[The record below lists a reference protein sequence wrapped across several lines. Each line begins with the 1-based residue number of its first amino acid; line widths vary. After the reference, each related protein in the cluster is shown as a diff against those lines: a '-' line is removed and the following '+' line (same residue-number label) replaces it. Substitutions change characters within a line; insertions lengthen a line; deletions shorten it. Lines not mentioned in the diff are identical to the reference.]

1 MKVKEEDRKAET
13 GGNGN
18 PYPFADNL
26 DYLQSLRGEARL
38 TLRIADLRKRA
49 QTRSL
54 DQDAGEF
61 PEFEDAGEA
70 GKDLAPKI
78 AKMEKSLKWMKDWN
92 LRRAQ
97 VSQGKIEP
105 LHFFELSGK
114 LGLEPFERDVLLL
127 LFMHGFDPFTLM
139 LFQKIEEDSRS
150 RYGIRIGLLLEILC
164 PAFRDQLRN
173 KAYFGLDGTL
183 RKNQLLFDYLGMMD
197 GNESVMD
204 ERISIHQR
212 VAHYIMGDET
222 VYHPMLRCTRS
233 EEPSACL
240 EQVVMGE
247 DILAQVLEQIDAF
260 DRFRRSGASREIND
274 HFGYGTGLAML
285 FYGPSGTGKTMLA
298 HALARRM
305 EVPIISVNLGAVRNM
320 SSEDVMQYAFRE
332 GSISGGV
339 VYFDECDD
347 IFKSDSNESR
357 AMLVEIEKSQCVTI
371 LTTNQPMKLDPAL
384 ERRLRIKVRFAEP
397 DEPSRRKIWGKLLP
411 GTGLE
416 VTEQDISMLSKRY
429 VFTGGI
435 IKNAV
440 LTALNLAEIRK
451 CQVGGAL
458 LREAC
463 DIQADSLV
471 ERTRAVKVYRP
482 HAGIGDFSFP
492 RPFRER
498 LENLGRSVKVALDK
512 DRPAAILVKCT
523 DVATG
528 AGIVEAIAK
537 YCDVCVRSFDMRDVL
552 RLKGEAEMKE
562 EERIF
567 PSAPFARQPGH
578 RSISLV
584 VDRFDDLGR
593 FISRDREQGGVAEEL
608 ANCFESSTEA
618 VFIATRP
625 WGRIRPD
632 RGISFDSVL
641 EVPHPS
647 VAAQADA
654 WRKHAG
660 EKGLTEEEATELAEE
675 YPMHV
680 REIGVAV
687 ASIAFEREGFLKED
701 IPFSVAARRFLSRD
715 KALLPVLF
723 GKGR

>member
-1 MKVKEEDRKAET
+1 MKVKEEENKAAT

-38 TLRIADLRKRA
+38 TLRIASLRKKA
-49 QTRSL
+49 QASSL
-54 DQDAGEF
+54 DQDLGEF
-61 PEFEDAGEA
+61 SEDEDAGEEC
-70 GKDLAPKI
+70 KDLAPKI
-78 AKMEKSLKWMKDWN
+78 AKMEKSLNWLKDWN
-92 LRRAQ
+92 NRRAQ
-97 VSQGKIEP
+97 VSQGKSGS
-105 LHFFELSGK
+105 LHFFELSEK
-114 LGLEPFERDVLLL
+114 LGLDPFERDVLLL
-127 LFMHGFDPFTLM
+127 LFMHGFDPVTFN
-139 LFQKIEEDSRS
+139 LFQKIEEDSRA

-164 PAFRDQLRN
+164 PAFRDQLTN
-173 KAYFGLDGTL
+173 KTYFGLEGAL

-240 EQVVMGE
+240 EQMVMGD
-247 DILAQVLEQIDAF
+247 DILARVLEQVDAF

-305 EVPIISVNLGAVRNM
+305 GVPIISVNLGAVRNM
-320 SSEDVMQYAFRE
+320 SSEDIMQYVFRE
-332 GSISGGV
+332 GGITGGV

-347 IFKSDSNESR
+347 IFKKDSDESR
-357 AMLVEIEKSQCVTI
+357 AMLVEIEKSKCVTI
-371 LTTNQPMKLDPAL
+371 LTTNQPMRLDPAL
-384 ERRLRIKVRFAEP
+384 ERRLRIKVCFTEP
-397 DEPSRRKIWGKLLP
+397 DEASRKKIWRKLLP
-411 GTGLE
+411 ETGLE
-416 VTEQDISMLSKRY
+416 VTEKDISFLSKRY

-440 LTALNLAEIRK
+440 LTALNLAENRRST
-451 CQVGGAL
+451 VDGVL

-471 ERTRAVKVYRP
+471 ERATAVKVFRP
-482 HAGIGDFSFP
+482 HAEIGDFALP
-492 RPFRER
+492 RSFRER
-498 LENLGRSVKVALDK
+498 LESLGRSVKVALDK
-512 DRPAAILVKCT
+512 DLPAGVLVKCP

-537 YCDVCVRSFDMRDVL
+537 YCDVCVRSFDIRDVL
-552 RLKGEAEMKE
+552 RLKGEAEKNGE
-562 EERIF
+562 EKIF
-567 PSAPFARQPGH
+567 PSAPFARHPGH

-584 VDRFDDLGR
+584 IDRFGDLGR
-593 FISRDREQGGVAEEL
+593 FISRDREQGGVVEEL
-608 ANCFESSTEA
+608 AKCFESSTEA
-618 VFIATRP
+618 VFIATSP
-625 WGRIRPD
+625 WGIIRPD
-632 RGISFDSVL
+632 RGIRFDSVL

-654 WRKHAG
+654 WRKYAG
-660 EKGLTEEEATELAEE
+660 ENDLSEEEATELAEE

-680 REIGVAV
+680 REIRAAV
-687 ASIAFEREGFLKED
+687 ASMAFQREGFLEVSA
-701 IPFSVAARRFLSRD
+701 PFSVAARGFLSRD
-715 KALLPVLF
+715 KASVPVLF